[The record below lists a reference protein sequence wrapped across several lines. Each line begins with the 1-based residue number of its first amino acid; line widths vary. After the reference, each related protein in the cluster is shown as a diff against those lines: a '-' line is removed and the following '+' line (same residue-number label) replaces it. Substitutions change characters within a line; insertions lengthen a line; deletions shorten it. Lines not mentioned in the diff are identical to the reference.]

1 MNKAQ
6 LKNIAEKSFFAMFH
20 RKADVCDIQETF
32 YGWVVFLATG
42 KAKIVVKFSR
52 EVGRISKE
60 VSCLQKLR
68 SIVSCPVPQIY
79 LFGREEGYDYI
90 VLDWL
95 EGRPANELPNDKFAI
110 ETFREDY
117 TDILIALH
125 EHNHPQG
132 FELTNGKFDCDFN
145 NAFDDWMEGVY
156 KYLSCAVSPF
166 SAQLK
171 DKYTELW
178 ERRREILAPIA
189 NESSSFVHDDCHLA
203 NVLFDPKTFKVAG
216 LLDPCDSGF
225 KHRELDVIH
234 LFDVRGDTHI
244 AERYIEKRQLDDG
257 FEARRYF
264 FSLWDDAKHSRNMGW
279 YDENWLTNKFNK
291 FESAIRMQ

>member
-95 EGRPANELPNDKFAI
+95 EGRPADEVGLELCHVGGRLRGAL
-110 ETFREDY
+110 REV
-117 TDILIALH
+117 A
-125 EHNHPQG
+125 
-132 FELTNGKFDCDFN
+132 
-145 NAFDDWMEGVY
+145 A
-156 KYLSCAVSPF
+156 
-166 SAQLK
+166 
-171 DKYTELW
+171 
-178 ERRREILAPIA
+178 
-189 NESSSFVHDDCHLA
+189 
-203 NVLFDPKTFKVAG
+203 DPR
-216 LLDPCDSGF
+216 PSE
-225 KHRELDVIH
+225 ELDVGR
-234 LFDVRGDTHI
+234 D
-244 AERYIEKRQLDDG
+244 
-257 FEARRYF
+257 
-264 FSLWDDAKHSRNMGW
+264 
-279 YDENWLTNKFNK
+279 LTVVWVG
-291 FESAIRMQ
+291 A